1 MRDKDKTK
9 EQSTEKSRDIRKPD
23 STIGAGKAQKAHAER
38 LQKGN
43 AAPRILIVE
52 DSSKILKP
60 LTDIL
65 ANHVYQVRHAASGQA
80 ALKLAAEEKPDL
92 ILLDT
97 QLPDMEGHEVCR
109 RLKSNKKSR
118 MIPVIF
124 IGLLDEASVKI
135 KGFDAGAIDYITKPF
150 RQAEVLA
157 KVKTHLNLRRLQDQL
172 DAQNLELQQETNIRK
187 QTEAALRQ
195 AERLASDAIDFM
207 PDATFAIDRE
217 GIVIVWNRAMEE
229 LTMVKAE
236 DMLGKGDH
244 EYSLPFYGTRRP
256 KLIDLVL
263 KADAAIEKQYL
274 FVRRR
279 GGALLAEAMVT
290 LNEENVKVWEKA
302 SPLYNEKGDIVG
314 AIESIR
320 DITEHTLTEESLR
333 RAEAEYRG
341 IFENAQEGIFRS
353 TIEGRFI
360 IANQALASMLYYS
373 SPKELLNAI
382 TDIPHQLYVN
392 PDEHEVLKQMIKDYG
407 PTKGFETQYY
417 RKDGAKIWV
426 SVNMQA
432 VSDTDGQM
440 LYYEGIIEDITVSK
454 KAEEERKW
462 NIQRLRQT
470 VQATIQAMAMVV
482 EARDP
487 YTAGHQRRVSNL
499 ALTIA
504 TEMGLSRERIDGI
517 RMMGAIHDIGK
528 ISIPAEILSKP
539 TKLNDMEFGL
549 IKAHAQAGYDILKE
563 IDFPWPVA
571 EIILQHHEK
580 LNGSGYPQGLKGD
593 EILLEARIVGLA
605 DKVEAM
611 ASHRP
616 YRPSLGLEEALA
628 DVYENRGTLYDA
640 DAVDVC
646 MKLFH
651 EKHYQMNG

>member
-1 MRDKDKTK
+1 MRDKDKAK
-9 EQSTEKSRDIRKPD
+9 EQSSKKSKKIHQPESKL
-23 STIGAGKAQKAHAER
+23 GAGKAQRTHAER
-38 LQKGN
+38 LK
-43 AAPRILIVE
+43 AEIAPHILIVE
-52 DSSKILKP
+52 DRAKILKP

-65 ANHVYQVRHAASGQA
+65 VNHGYQVRHAASGQA
-80 ALKLAAEEKPDL
+80 ALTSVSGEAPDL

-124 IGLLDEASVKI
+124 IGLLEEVSVKI
-135 KGFDAGAIDYITKPF
+135 KGFDAGAVDYITRPF

-157 KVKTHLNLRRLQDQL
+157 KVKTHLNLRLLQDQL
-172 DAQNLELQQETNIRK
+172 DAQTLELQQEMNIRK
-187 QTEAALRQ
+187 ETEAVLRA
-195 AERLASDAIDFM
+195 AERLASDIIAFM
-207 PDATFAIDRE
+207 PDPTFAIDRE
-217 GIVIVWNRAMEE
+217 GIVIAWNRSMEE
-229 LTMVKAE
+229 MTGVRAE
-236 DMLGKGDH
+236 TMLGKGDH
-244 EYSLPFYGTRRP
+244 EYSLPFYGTRKP
-256 KLIDLVL
+256 QLIDLIFE
-263 KADAAIEKQYL
+263 ADEAVEKQYL

-279 GGALLAEAMVT
+279 GDALLAEAMVT
-290 LNEENVKVWEKA
+290 LNEENIKVWEKA
-302 SPLYNEKGDIVG
+302 SPLYNEKGDIIG

-320 DITEHTLTEESLR
+320 DISEHTLTEESLR
-333 RAEAEYRG
+333 QAEVEYRG

-353 TIEGRFI
+353 TPEGRFI

-373 SPKELLNAI
+373 SPRELLNAV
-382 TDIPHQLYVN
+382 TDIQQQLYVN
-392 PDEHEVLKQMIKDYG
+392 PDEHEVLKQMIRDYG

-432 VSDTDGQM
+432 VRDTDGQT
-440 LYYEGIIEDITVSK
+440 LYYEGILEDITVSK

-462 NIQRLRQT
+462 NLQRLRQT
-470 VQATIQAMAMVV
+470 VRATIQAMALVV

-499 ALTIA
+499 ARTIA
-504 TEMGLSRERIDGI
+504 TDMGLSRDRIDGI

-549 IKAHAQAGYDILKE
+549 IKAHAQAGYDILKDIE
-563 IDFPWPVA
+563 FPWPVA

-593 EILLEARIVGLA
+593 EILLDARIVSVA

-628 DVYENRGTLYDA
+628 DIYENRGTLYDA

>member
-9 EQSTEKSRDIRKPD
+9 EQSTEKSKDTSKPE
-23 STIGAGKAQKAHAER
+23 SKLGAGKAQKAQAGR
-38 LQKGN
+38 LQN
-43 AAPRILIVE
+43 DAPRILIVGG
-52 DSSKILKP
+52 SAKILKP
-60 LTDIL
+60 LSDIL
-65 ANHVYQVRHAASGQA
+65 IDHGYRVRHAASGQA
-80 ALKLAAEEKPDL
+80 ALASMVGETTDL

-109 RLKSNKKSR
+109 RLKSDKRSR

-124 IGLLDEASVKI
+124 IGLLDEASIKI
-135 KGFDAGAIDYITKPF
+135 KCFDAGAIDYITRPF
-150 RQAEVLA
+150 RSAEVLA
-157 KVKTHLNLRRLQDQL
+157 KVNTHLNLRRLQDQL
-172 DAQNLELQQETNIRK
+172 DAQNLDLQQETNIRK
-187 QTEAALRQ
+187 QTETALRQ
-195 AERLASDAIDFM
+195 SERLASDIIDFI
-207 PDATFAIDRE
+207 PDAIFAIDRE
-217 GIVIVWNRAMEE
+217 GIVIAWNRAMEVM
-229 LTMVKAE
+229 TGVKAE

-256 KLIDLVL
+256 KLIDLVF

-274 FVRRR
+274 FVRRQ
-279 GGALLAEAMVT
+279 GGAFLAEATVT
-290 LNEENVKVWEKA
+290 LNGENVTVWEKA

-320 DITEHTLTEESLR
+320 DIMAHTLTEES
-333 RAEAEYRG
+333 
-341 IFENAQEGIFRS
+341 
-353 TIEGRFI
+353 
-360 IANQALASMLYYS
+360 
-373 SPKELLNAI
+373 
-382 TDIPHQLYVN
+382 
-392 PDEHEVLKQMIKDYG
+392 
-407 PTKGFETQYY
+407 
-417 RKDGAKIWV
+417 
-426 SVNMQA
+426 
-432 VSDTDGQM
+432 
-440 LYYEGIIEDITVSK
+440 
-454 KAEEERKW
+454 
-462 NIQRLRQT
+462 LRQT

-499 ALTIA
+499 ARTIA
-504 TEMGLSRERIDGI
+504 TEMGLSRDRIDGVSMI
-517 RMMGAIHDIGK
+517 GAIHDIGK

-563 IDFPWPVA
+563 IEFPWPVA

-593 EILLEARIVGLA
+593 EILLEARIVGVA

-616 YRPSLGLEEALA
+616 YRPSPGLEEALA
-628 DVYENRGTLYDA
+628 DIYENRGTLYDA

>member
-1 MRDKDKTK
+1 MKDKEKTK
-9 EQSTEKSRDIRKPD
+9 EQSPKKSKHIRKPEAKLE
-23 STIGAGKAQKAHAER
+23 AGKAQRSRAEG
-38 LQKGN
+38 LQTEI
-43 AAPRILIVE
+43 APRILIVE
-52 DSSKILKP
+52 DRAKILKP

-65 ANHVYQVRHAASGQA
+65 VSHGYHVDHVASGEA
-80 ALKLAAEEKPDL
+80 ALKSAAGETPDL
-92 ILLDT
+92 ILLGT

-109 RLKSNKKSR
+109 RLKSGKKTR
-118 MIPVIF
+118 IIPVIF
-124 IGLLDEASVKI
+124 IGLLEEVSIKI
-135 KGFDAGAIDYITKPF
+135 RGFDAGAVDYITRPF

-157 KVKTHLNLRRLQDQL
+157 KVKTHLDLRRLQDQI
-172 DAQNLELQQETNIRK
+172 DAQTLELEQEMKRRK
-187 QTEAALRQ
+187 ETEAAFRE
-195 AERLASDAIDFM
+195 AERLASDIIDFM

-217 GIVIVWNRAMEE
+217 GIVIAWNRAMEE
-229 LTMVKAE
+229 MTGVRAE
-236 DMLGKGDH
+236 DMLGKGDY
-244 EYSLPFYGTRRP
+244 EYSLPFYQTRKP
-256 KLIDLVL
+256 QLIDLVF
-263 KADAAIEKQYL
+263 KADEAVEKQYL

-279 GGALLAEAMVT
+279 GAALLAEAMVT
-290 LNEENVKVWEKA
+290 LNEEDIKVWEKA
-302 SPLYNEKGDIVG
+302 SPLYNEKGDIIG
-314 AIESIR
+314 AVQSLR
-320 DITEHTLTEESLR
+320 DISEHMHVEESLR
-333 RAEAEYRG
+333 QAEAEYRG
-341 IFENAQEGIFRS
+341 LFENAQEGIFRS
-353 TIEGRFI
+353 TIDGRFI
-360 IANQALASMLYYS
+360 IANQALASMLSYS
-373 SPKELLNAI
+373 SPRELLNAI

-392 PDEHEVLKQMIKDYG
+392 PDEHEVLRQMIKDYG

-426 SVNMQA
+426 SVNIQA
-432 VSDTDGQM
+432 VRDTDGQT
-440 LYYEGIIEDITVSK
+440 LYYEGILEDITVSK

-462 NIQRLRQT
+462 NLERLRQT
-470 VQATIQAMAMVV
+470 VRATIQAMAMVV

-499 ALTIA
+499 ARTIA
-504 TEMGLSRERIDGI
+504 TDMGLSRDRIDGI

-549 IKAHAQAGYDILKE
+549 IKAHAQAGYDILKDIE
-563 IDFPWPVA
+563 FPWPVA

-593 EILLEARIVGLA
+593 EILLEARIVSVA

-628 DVYENRGTLYDA
+628 DIYENRGTLYDA